1 MKLKK
6 MRTVH
11 GEKGEKDEYILT
23 MPRTFLFDN
32 ELFIYFNTNYFF
44 N

>member
-32 ELFIYFNTNYFF
+32 ELFIQGVFSSIL
-44 N
+44 